1 MGPPGGPL
9 WHRPAAFFQM
19 LLQRYALLTP
29 LTPPPGWAHCRAAII
44 TSLILSLSSG
54 FAASSSTA
62 QESVTIGTGSEAG
75 VYYQVGRALCY
86 LAARDESLKS
96 TGCKAL
102 STAGSIFNLKNL
114 RSGALHIAVAQSDWH
129 YHAVRGSG
137 PFTEVGPDD
146 GLRSLFSVH
155 GEPFT
160 VVARRD
166 AGITKLQ
173 DLVSKRVNIGNPGS
187 GQRATMEIVMAALGW
202 DRSAFSLA
210 DELPAAQQSLALCHD
225 RVQAMIYTVGHPN
238 ASVGQAAGLCDAV
251 MVEVSGAAVDKLIA
265 ENPFYAATE
274 IPGGIYA
281 GNPEP
286 VKTFGVK
293 ATVVTTTSL
302 DEDLAYAIVRS
313 VLGDLRRFRKMH
325 PAFGELEASR
335 MIADGL
341 SAPLHPGALR
351 FAREAGLLTEG

>member
-1 MGPPGGPL
+1 M
-9 WHRPAAFFQM
+9 
-19 LLQRYALLTP
+19 
-29 LTPPPGWAHCRAAII
+29 
-44 TSLILSLSSG
+44 
-54 FAASSSTA
+54 
-62 QESVTIGTGSEAG
+62 TIGTGSEAG

-96 TGCKAL
+96 TDCNAL
-102 STAGSIFNLKNL
+102 STAGSIFNLENL
-114 RSGALHIAVAQSDWH
+114 RGGALQLGVAQSDWH

-137 PFTEVGPDD
+137 PFAEAGPDE

-166 AGITKLQ
+166 AGIAKLQ
-173 DLVSKRVNIGNPGS
+173 DLAGKRVNIGNPGS

-251 MVEVSGAAVDKLIA
+251 MVEVSGAAIDKLIA

-293 ATVVTTTSL
+293 ATVVTTASL
-302 DEDLAYAIVRS
+302 DEALAYAITRS

-325 PAFGELEASR
+325 PAFGGLDAKR
-335 MIADGL
+335 MVTDGL

-351 FAREAGLLTEG
+351 YFREAGLPVEGG

>member
-1 MGPPGGPL
+1 
-9 WHRPAAFFQM
+9 M
-19 LLQRYALLTP
+19 LLRRNARSKSP
-29 LTPPPGWAHCRAAII
+29 LTRAALRAAVIA
-44 TSLILSLSSG
+44 SLILALSTGVGPSL
-54 FAASSSTA
+54 STA
-62 QESVTIGTGSEAG
+62 QEPLTIGTGSEAG

-96 TGCKAL
+96 ADCKAL

-114 RSGALHIAVAQSDWH
+114 RNGALQVGVAQSDWH

-137 PFTEVGPDD
+137 PFAEVGPDAE
-146 GLRSLFSVH
+146 LRSLFSVH

-166 AGITKLQ
+166 AGISKLQ
-173 DLVSKRVNIGNPGS
+173 DLAGKRVNIGNPGS

-210 DELPAAQQSLALCHD
+210 DELPASQQSLALCHD

-251 MVEVSGAAVDKLIA
+251 MVEVSGAAIDKLIA
-265 ENPFYAATE
+265 ENPFYAETV

-281 GNPEP
+281 GNPDP

-293 ATVVTTTSL
+293 ATVVAAASL
-302 DEDLAYAIVRS
+302 DEALAYAIVRS

-325 PAFGELEASR
+325 PAFGGLNAKR
-335 MIADGL
+335 MVADGL

-351 FAREAGLLTEG
+351 YFREAGLLTEG